1 MRYDCCPVK
10 AKTLILADKNGT
22 PQALV
27 DDPKGKLRSGLG
39 SYEVLSTMPDLLVLR
54 KQTEGADSGPPGRVL
69 MAGEILGDSTIIDV
83 VSVIVSSR
91 WAGTLHV
98 YGVDARR
105 TFGFDKTALVHA
117 ASDHPEDRLDKIMF
131 RIGVL
136 TPAQAEAVMREVKP
150 GQRFGEVLIERGLIE
165 RKRLFEHLQRQM
177 EEIFFSAVL
186 EREGAYLFCV
196 FDQAAPAPS
205 MIAHLPA
212 QQLLMSAAERLD
224 QVRDFQKLISDEQM
238 RPELEPEVDLT
249 KLRPRS
255 RLALSYCDGQRTL
268 REIASETWLGRFHT
282 LRIVHRFLLLGQVRL
297 LPRNRTTSELG
308 EGLATP
314 FAEALREVFGAVESN
329 GTLSRLRREL
339 MERIE
344 ASEHRDEL
352 RRVLDDKGEVDH
364 GAITK
369 WLTELEI
376 RDRVELIGHTLHEL
390 AAFALFNASLTLPRS
405 EERDLA
411 GKVQRHLARL
421 GSQQ

>member
-1 MRYDCCPVK
+1 MKP
-10 AKTLILADKNGT
+10 KTLILADENGK

-27 DDPKGKLRSGLG
+27 DDPDGKLRSSLG
-39 SYEVLSTMPDLLVLR
+39 SYQVLSTMPDLLVLR
-54 KQTEGADSGPPGRVL
+54 RKAEGDGDGPPGRVL

-98 YGVDARR
+98 YGADARR
-105 TFGFDKTALVHA
+105 AFGFDQAALVHA
-117 ASDHPEDRLDKIMF
+117 TTDHPEDRLDKIMF
-131 RIGVL
+131 RVGVL
-136 TPAQAEAVMREVKP
+136 TPAQAESVMREHKP
-150 GQRFGEVLIERGLIE
+150 GQRFGEVLVERGLIE
-165 RKRLFEHLQRQM
+165 RKKLFEHLQRQM
-177 EEIFFSAVL
+177 EEIFYSAVL

-196 FDQAAPAPS
+196 FDQGAPAPAPS
-205 MIAHLPA
+205 LIARLPA

-224 QVRDFQKLISDEQM
+224 QIRDFQKLIPDDQM

-297 LPRNRTTSELG
+297 LPRARTTSELAA
-308 EGLATP
+308 GLAGP
-314 FAEALREVFGAVESN
+314 FGEALREVFGAVERN
-329 GTLSRLRREL
+329 GTLTRLRREL
-339 MERIE
+339 KERID
-344 ASEHRDEL
+344 ASEHQAQLEG
-352 RRVLDDKGEVDH
+352 VLDDEGEVDV
-364 GAITK
+364 GAITD
-369 WLTELEI
+369 WLCRLEI
-376 RDRVELIGHTLHEL
+376 RDRVEIVGHALHEL
-390 AAFALFNASLTLPRS
+390 ASFALFNATLTLPRS

-411 GKVQRHLARL
+411 NKVQQHLAQL

>member
-1 MRYDCCPVK
+1 MLTGSVK
-10 AKTLILADKNGT
+10 PKTLILADKNGM
-22 PQALV
+22 PQAWV
-27 DDPKGKLRSGLG
+27 DDPESKLRPGLG
-39 SYEVLSTMPDLLVLR
+39 TYQVLSTMPDLLVLR
-54 KQTEGADSGPPGRVL
+54 RQAEGDDDSPPGRVL

-98 YGVDARR
+98 YGADARR
-105 TFGFDKTALVHA
+105 TFGFDKTALAHA
-117 ASDHPEDRLDKIMF
+117 SSDHPEDRLDKVMF
-131 RIGVL
+131 RVGVL
-136 TPAQAEAVMREVKP
+136 TPTQAEAVMREHKP

-165 RKRLFEHLQRQM
+165 RKRLYEHLQRQM

-224 QVRDFQKLISDEQM
+224 QFRDFQKLMPDELL

-249 KLRPRS
+249 KLRPRA

-282 LRIVHRFLLLGQVRL
+282 LRIIHRFLLLGQVRL
-297 LPRNRTTSELG
+297 RPRARTSRELAL
-308 EGLATP
+308 GLATP
-314 FAEALREVFGAVESN
+314 FAEALGEVFGAVERN
-329 GTLSRLRREL
+329 GTLSRLRRDL
-339 MERIE
+339 QERID
-344 ASEHRDEL
+344 ASEHRAQL
-352 RRVLDDKGEVDH
+352 RRVLDDQGEVDS
-364 GAITK
+364 GAITD
-369 WLTELEI
+369 WLAGLEI
-376 RDRVELIGHTLHEL
+376 RDRVELIGHALHEL
-390 AAFALFNASLTLPRS
+390 ASFALFNASLTLPRS

-411 GKVQRHLARL
+411 KKVQRHLAQL

>member
-1 MRYDCCPVK
+1 MLGSSVK
-10 AKTLILADKNGT
+10 PKTLILADENGT
-22 PQALV
+22 PHALV
-27 DDPKGKLRSGLG
+27 DDPDGKLRSGLG
-39 SYEVLSTMPDLLVLR
+39 SYQVLSTMPDLLVLR
-54 KQTEGADSGPPGRVL
+54 KQAAGDVAGPPGRVL

-98 YGVDARR
+98 HGADARR

-117 ASDHPEDRLDKIMF
+117 SSDHPEDRLDKIMF

-165 RKRLFEHLQRQM
+165 RKRLYEHLQRQM
-177 EEIFFSAVL
+177 AEIFFSAVL

-205 MIAHLPA
+205 LIAHLPA

-249 KLRPRS
+249 KQRPRS

-268 REIASETWLGRFHT
+268 RG
-282 LRIVHRFLLLGQVRL
+282 
-297 LPRNRTTSELG
+297 
-308 EGLATP
+308 
-314 FAEALREVFGAVESN
+314 
-329 GTLSRLRREL
+329 
-339 MERIE
+339 
-344 ASEHRDEL
+344 
-352 RRVLDDKGEVDH
+352 
-364 GAITK
+364 
-369 WLTELEI
+369 
-376 RDRVELIGHTLHEL
+376 DRQ
-390 AAFALFNASLTLPRS
+390 
-405 EERDLA
+405 RDLA
-411 GKVQRHLARL
+411 RALSHPAHRPPLPIARPGATAAARADDERAGRRAGGAPSPRPCARSSAPSSATAPSAACA
-421 GSQQ
+421 GS

>member
-1 MRYDCCPVK
+1 MLDGSVK
-10 AKTLILADKNGT
+10 AKTLILADENGT

-27 DDPKGKLRSGLG
+27 DDPEGKLRSGLD
-39 SYEVLSTMPDLLVLR
+39 SYQVLSTRPDLLVLR
-54 KQTEGADSGPPGRVL
+54 RRTENDQVGPPGRVL

-98 YGVDARR
+98 YGADARR

-117 ASDHPEDRLDKIMF
+117 ASDHPEDRLDKVMF
-131 RIGVL
+131 RIGAL
-136 TPAQAEAVMREVKP
+136 TPAQAEAVMREHKP

-165 RKRLFEHLQRQM
+165 RRSLYEHLQRQM

-196 FDQAAPAPS
+196 FDQTAPAPS
-205 MIAHLPA
+205 LIAHLPA
-212 QQLLMSAAERLD
+212 QQLLMNAAERLD
-224 QVRDFQKLISDEQM
+224 QVRDFQKLIPDERT
-238 RPELEPEVDLT
+238 RPELGPEVDLT

-297 LPRNRTTSELG
+297 LPRTRTTREQG
-308 EGLATP
+308 IGLATP
-314 FAEALREVFGAVESN
+314 FAEALREVFGAVERN

-339 MERIE
+339 MERID
-344 ASEHRDEL
+344 ASEHRHELHRVVDEQ
-352 RRVLDDKGEVDH
+352 GEVDSE
-364 GAITK
+364 AIID
-369 WLTELEI
+369 WLAELKI
-376 RDRVELIGHTLHEL
+376 RDRVELVGHTLHEL
-390 AAFALFNASLTLPRS
+390 ASFALFNASLSLPRA
-405 EERDLA
+405 EERDLVRR
-411 GKVQRHLARL
+411 VQKHLSQL

>member
-1 MRYDCCPVK
+1 MK
-10 AKTLILADKNGT
+10 AKTLILADKNGV

-27 DDPKGKLRSGLG
+27 DDPEGKLRSGLG
-39 SYEVLSTMPDLLVLR
+39 SYQVLSTMPDLLVLR
-54 KQTEGADSGPPGRVL
+54 KRTEGDGDGPPGRVL

-98 YGVDARR
+98 YGADARR

-117 ASDHPEDRLDKIMF
+117 SSDHPEDRLDKIMF

-165 RKRLFEHLQRQM
+165 RKRLYEHLQRQM

-196 FDQAAPAPS
+196 FDQAAPS
-205 MIAHLPA
+205 LIAHLPA

-224 QVRDFQKLISDEQM
+224 QVRDFQKLITDEQM
-238 RPELEPEVDLT
+238 RPELAPEVDLT

-297 LPRNRTTSELG
+297 LPRARTTSELG

-314 FAEALREVFGAVESN
+314 FAEALREVFGAVERN
-329 GTLSRLRREL
+329 GTLGRLRREL
-339 MERIE
+339 MERVD
-344 ASEHRDEL
+344 ASEHRDQL
-352 RRVLDDKGEVDH
+352 RRVLDDEGEVDP

-369 WLTELEI
+369 WLAELGI
-376 RDRVELIGHTLHEL
+376 RDRVEFVGHTLHQL
-390 AAFALFNASLTLPRS
+390 ASFALFSASLTLPRA

-411 GKVQRHLARL
+411 RRVQRHLAQL